1 VRRLRRQETGGL
13 QARQLA
19 EVGAAE
25 DWMAEPAKGT
35 VGVDQTPEAEEQRN
49 SEPDCGKH
57 RNRGVDMIKGT
68 GICWASEI

>member
-25 DWMAEPAKGT
+25 DWMAKGT
-35 VGVDQTPEAEEQRN
+35 VGVDQTPEAEEQRKQIVN
-49 SEPDCGKH
+49 QIVESTE
-57 RNRGVDMIKGT
+57 T
-68 GICWASEI
+68 